1 MRIWIFNLILLAI
14 FIVSLYKLFSNEKY
28 RGGYNPKNGKFG
40 KGPYGNP
47 IYGGFLS
54 SPWYRRGPYYPYNVP
69 YPSYNPYNV
78 PYNPYNPYSSYSYPY
93 FWYPGGYAGCPLKDG
108 CVSNALPY

>member
-1 MRIWIFNLILLAI
+1 MKTLIFNLILLVI
-14 FIVSLYKLFSNEKY
+14 FIVSLYKLYSNEKY
-28 RGGYNPKNGKFG
+28 KGGYNPKNGKFG

-47 IYGGFLS
+47 IYGGFLN

-69 YPSYNPYNV
+69 YPYYPAPYYST
-78 PYNPYNPYSSYSYPY
+78 PYYSYPY

-108 CVSNALPY
+108 CISNSLPY